1 MGNIPLARVV
11 KFSLFSYVLP
21 LSYLMRIKYDI
32 QLSFYWNRLSSVS
45 LYKTSLIRTINFS
58 SGT

>member
-11 KFSLFSYVLP
+11 EFSLFSYVLP

-32 QLSFYWNRLSSVS
+32 QLSFYWNRRWSVS

-58 SGT
+58 TGT

>member
-32 QLSFYWNRLSSVS
+32 QLSFY
-45 LYKTSLIRTINFS
+45 
-58 SGT
+58 

>member
-21 LSYLMRIKYDI
+21 FSYLMRIKYDI
-32 QLSFYWNRLSSVS
+32 QLSFYWNRQSVS
-45 LYKTSLIRTINFS
+45 PYKTSLIRTINFS
-58 SGT
+58 SSA

>member
-21 LSYLMRIKYDI
+21 FSYLMRIKYDI
-32 QLSFYWNRLSSVS
+32 QLSFYWNRQSVS

-58 SGT
+58 SSA